1 MLSSGVFELV
11 DRPGSSDRFHDTDHA
26 RRGPAPH
33 RFRSRANGS
42 VQPGY
47 GGFSL
52 RTSNGLAGAGFDPT
66 EDVESL
72 RRRGLGDHST
82 VVDIGCG
89 AGTFVLAVAPHCRRV
104 IAVDV
109 SGVML
114 GEVARRVKQN
124 AIANVE
130 TVQAGFLTYEHS
142 GVPAD
147 VVFTRNALHHLP
159 DFWRAL
165 ALTRLASI
173 MAPAGVLWLR
183 DLVYS
188 HEPVDAGAALERW
201 FDGATE
207 DSKTAYTH
215 EELVEHVR
223 AENSTFSWLLEPL
236 ITHAGLR
243 IVGCE
248 VDPSRTYARYECVKV
263 TST

>member
-1 MLSSGVFELV
+1 MDAAIRPRAEPVGSGTTPGMIRAVEAIRGSWAIDEFE
-11 DRPGSSDRFHDTDHA
+11 HA
-26 RRGPAPH
+26 GAEH
-33 RFRSRANGS
+33 LDS
-42 VQPGY
+42 GY
-47 GGFSL
+47 V
-52 RTSNGLAGAGFDPT
+52 AGYDLKAGFDPT

-72 RRRGLGDHST
+72 RCRGLDERST

-114 GEVARRVKQN
+114 SEVARRVKQN

-142 GVPAD
+142 GAPAD

-159 DFWRAL
+159 DFWKAL

-188 HEPVDAGAALERW
+188 FEPVEAGAALERW

-207 DSKTAYTH
+207 DSMTGYTR

-263 TST
+263 APT